1 MTIRGEPKR
10 AQDGSCVMA
19 KADVYRGRA
28 EECRHK
34 AEQAVATR
42 DQKAWFK
49 VAEQWLMMAQEA
61 ETRLTIAPW
70 KRPGPTSINSWA
82 SYPFADR
89 SLR

>member
-1 MTIRGEPKR
+1 
-10 AQDGSCVMA
+10 MA
-19 KADVYRGRA
+19 KADVYRWRA

-61 ETRLTIAPW
+61 ETRLE
-70 KRPGPTSINSWA
+70 KLN
-82 SYPFADR
+82 
-89 SLR
+89 